1 MLIGGIQE
9 DNAPNCQPLKIEL
22 KIRAYRQRH
31 KNWICV
37 YQILIQTLAHG
48 YILIL
53 EKVWLWLDFK
63 RGSFYIGSLRP
74 QTVASEASLIHQLE

>member
-9 DNAPNCQPLKIEL
+9 DNAPNCQPLEIEL
-22 KIRAYRQRH
+22 KTRAYRQRY

-37 YQILIQTLAHG
+37 YQILIQTLDHG

-53 EKVWLWLDFK
+53 EKV
-63 RGSFYIGSLRP
+63 
-74 QTVASEASLIHQLE
+74 